1 MPLTHLDCTRCD
13 QRYEPG
19 QILTVC
25 TVDGAPLFA
34 RYDLERAAK
43 NMRPGHLALREP
55 TLWRYDDVLPV
66 DRPGPPREP
75 GRGLHAAP
83 HRRAAWAA

>member
-1 MPLTHLDCTRCD
+1 MPVLRLDCTRCD
-13 QRYEPG
+13 RRYEPG
-19 QILTVC
+19 QILNVC
-25 TVDGAPLFA
+25 TACGAPLFA

-66 DRPGPPREP
+66 DNDAR
-75 GRGLHAAP
+75 HAVAS
-83 HRRAAWAA
+83 RSSRDTAYGT